1 MLYEYEKLSLQAYSP
16 AANRYLGSNNPSPH
30 QCNTTYAAQQELLLF
45 ENPDNLGIKQEFSI
59 VMATA
64 VNPFVTLKLWL
75 MYEVL
80 EIEALMETFQLR
92 TKIQR

>member
-1 MLYEYEKLSLQAYSP
+1 
-16 AANRYLGSNNPSPH
+16 
-30 QCNTTYAAQQELLLF
+30 
-45 ENPDNLGIKQEFSI
+45 
-59 VMATA
+59 MATA